1 MTRGTG
7 SAQSLPLFSASYW
20 TRAWTL
26 QEFPHLST
34 RILCLNSE
42 DYSIL
47 GLVPSMQVLDD
58 GMDIYLHYLLAETN
72 RRQDLAAARPRL
84 LSMNLPTVIT
94 LECSDP
100 RDKVFALRELF
111 LSVFGGIAVDYNRTV
126 EDVFTEATRC
136 LILACQNLEPL
147 YTSCACRK
155 LYSVHGPQEKS
166 YDGPSWAIDWTGASG
181 RGLYDFSDGSLR
193 EEMSWYWLSI
203 LDEPPHLGTVLP
215 ASFSDD
221 GLVLTLYGKTFSQ
234 VSECVSE
241 RLAYH
246 PDNARGAKN
255 FVNVVRK
262 FLREASEKLATSKA
276 PLGYALATLLR
287 TIWSDLSDELKKA
300 QSQMEVESD
309 VDRICDLMG
318 ESGRT
323 YSILVRRRRL
333 FVTTDGMIGA
343 GNSDLVPGDLI
354 CNFAGLNMPFIV
366 RKKGAYYELIS
377 PAIVVGAMR
386 REMWPEDEKEIVPWE
401 IV

>member
-1 MTRGTG
+1 M
-7 SAQSLPLFSASYW
+7 
-20 TRAWTL
+20 
-26 QEFPHLST
+26 E
-34 RILCLNSE
+34 
-42 DYSIL
+42 
-47 GLVPSMQVLDD
+47 VLED
-58 GMDIYLHYLLAETN
+58 GMDIYLHHILVEAN
-72 RRQDLAAARPRL
+72 RRQDVAAARPRL
-84 LSMNLPTVIT
+84 LSMNLPTIIT

-111 LSVFGGIAVDYNRTV
+111 LSVFGGIEVDYNRTV
-126 EDVFTEATRC
+126 EDVFTQATRC
-136 LILACQNLEPL
+136 LILACQNLEAL

-155 LYSVHGPQEKS
+155 LYSVHGPQEKP
-166 YDGPSWAIDWTGASG
+166 YDIPSWAVDWTGASG
-181 RGLYDFSDGSLR
+181 RGLYDFTDGTFQ

-203 LDEPPHLGTVLP
+203 RNETPHNGIVLP

-221 GLVLTLYGKTFSQ
+221 GLVLTLFGKCFSQ

-246 PDNARGAKN
+246 PDNRRGAKS

-262 FLREASEKLATSKA
+262 FLREASGKVVTSEA
-276 PLGYALATLLR
+276 PLGCALATLLR
-287 TIWSDLSDELKKA
+287 TIWSDLSDELKEA
-300 QSQMEVESD
+300 QCQMEVESD

-318 ESGRT
+318 DSGRA

-343 GNSDLVPGDLI
+343 GNSDIAPGDLV